1 MASAAGT
8 WPFQKLAAAQ
18 AVFPQHNV
26 QTSTPGLPV
35 KAANKIFQGVLVAY
49 DPANSQAEYA
59 DPAMP
64 ATSRVIGVNTGD
76 TVDNTNGAKG
86 DLKVSPEAGIFR
98 LANDGNVTAA
108 HLYAPVRVIDDHTVG
123 VPAGTGAD
131 RTAGIAIGLEG
142 TGYVWVLVSPEINVA
157 MAPMNQK
164 RRVIVDADGAT
175 LTAGDTGAIISNAGA
190 SGAAVFALPAATPG
204 LEFYFL
210 LEAAQELRIDPSGT
224 ETIALP
230 SSGVQGAA
238 GKYLSADA
246 VREHVHLICLT
257 AGTWDVL
264 DYSGTWTAEA

>member
-1 MASAAGT
+1 MSSAAGI
-8 WPFQKLAAAQ
+8 WPVQKLSPAE
-18 AVFPQHNV
+18 AVYPHHNV
-26 QTSTPGLPV
+26 DTAAPGLPV
-35 KAANKIFQGVLVAY
+35 KAAHKIYQGVMVAY
-49 DPANSQAEYA
+49 DPLLSQAQYA

-64 ATSRVIGVNTGD
+64 AEARVIGVNTGD
-76 TVDNTNGAKG
+76 TVDNLLGAKG
-86 DLKVSPEAGIFR
+86 DLKVSPEVGVFR

-108 HLYAPVRVIDDHTVG
+108 SLYRPVRVIDDHTVG

-131 RTAGIAIGLEG
+131 RIAGILVGLEG
-142 TGYVWVLVSPEINVA
+142 TGYCWVLISPAANVA
-157 MAPMNQK
+157 FQPLSRA

-175 LTAGDTGAIISNAGA
+175 LTAGDSGAVISNAGA
-190 SGAAVFALPAATPG
+190 SGAAVFALPAATVG

-210 LEAAQELRIDPSGT
+210 LEAAQELRIDPNGT

-230 SSGVQGAA
+230 STGAQGAA

-264 DYSGTWTAEA
+264 DYSGTWTAET